1 LKSRRRVNFSDI
13 RHLMDNQPEHRGKM
27 KSIVLAISLALLS
40 SVTNSFVARAQ
51 VAADSITGRYEGV
64 AKSKLQGDIPVVLQ
78 IKSDGE
84 RLIGVVNTPFGD
96 FPIEGSYSKGQI
108 TIAFAAGDAKGTM
121 ALAVKTD
128 SLSGTWSLSDDGG
141 EINLKK
147 TSADVVLTDSSRIP
161 PAPTS
166 VPHLTSEQWR
176 EDLHYLATELPKRHK
191 NAFHQ
196 ITREEF
202 EKAVGELDRQIP
214 TLQDYEIEIGLVR
227 IGSLIGDGHTYVD
240 AWRTYHFFPLDVN
253 WFGDQLRVTRAA
265 PQYSRALG
273 TRVIGVEGKPLTQV
287 KAMLNQLIPQGE
299 TEGYALNASAFF
311 ILSAEAL
318 SALRITNSLA
328 AARWTFADDKGKRF
342 TLDIKPVGQRYRDIK
357 MLSVVTNLPLYLQRP
372 DEEFWYTYLA
382 DSQTVFLN
390 FKAYPESFK
399 AAVEELMHFIDQH
412 PTKRLVI
419 DMRQNGG
426 GDFTKVRAFL
436 IPALKQR
443 PTLNQRGHLFVVTGR
458 DTFSAAMTNVVDLRK
473 ETKAIVVGEATG
485 GRPNGYQEKRE
496 LILPNSG
503 LRVSYSAEY
512 YKFQEK
518 DTPGVMPDK
527 RIDPNWAAY
536 KAGRDP
542 VMEWILSYRAH
553 R

>member
-1 LKSRRRVNFSDI
+1 
-13 RHLMDNQPEHRGKM
+13 M
-27 KSIVLAISLALLS
+27 KSLLVVISLVLS
-40 SVTNSFVARAQ
+40 FSAFNSFDARAQ
-51 VAADSITGRYEGV
+51 VTSNSITGPYEGI
-64 AKSKLQGDIPVVLQ
+64 AKSKLQGDVPVVLQ
-78 IKSDGE
+78 IKLDAE
-84 RLIGVVNTPFGD
+84 KLVGVVNTPFGD
-96 FPIEGSYSKGQI
+96 FPIEGSYSAGQI
-108 TIAFAAGDAKGTM
+108 NIKFAAGDANGTM

-141 EINLKK
+141 DINLKK
-147 TSADVVLTDSSRIP
+147 TSAEVVLTDSSRTP
-161 PAPTS
+161 EAPTS

-176 EDLHYLATELPKRHK
+176 QDLHYMATELAKRHK

-196 ITREEF
+196 VSREQF
-202 EKAVGELDRQIP
+202 EKAVSELDAQIP
-214 TLQDYEIEIGLVR
+214 TLKDYEIEIGLVR
-227 IGSLIGDGHTYVD
+227 IGALIGDGHTYVN

-253 WFGDQLRVTRAA
+253 WFGKDLRVTRAA
-265 PQYSRALG
+265 PEYSRALG
-273 TRVIGVEGKPLTQV
+273 TRVIGVEGKPLAQV
-287 KAMLNQLIPQGE
+287 KTTLNQLIPQGE

-328 AARWTFADDKGKRF
+328 DALWTFADDKGKRF
-342 TLDIKPVGQRYRDIK
+342 TLDITPVAQRYRDIK
-357 MLSVVTNLPLYLQRP
+357 MLSVVTNPPLYLQRP
-372 DEEFWYTYLA
+372 EEEFWYTYLA

-399 AAVEELMHFIDQH
+399 AAAQGLMHFIDQH

-443 PTLNQRGHLFVVTGR
+443 HTLNQRGHLFVVTGR

-473 ETKAIVVGEATG
+473 ETEAILVGEPTG
-485 GRPNGYQEKRE
+485 ARPNGYQEKRE
-496 LILPNSG
+496 LILPNSS

-518 DTPGVMPDK
+518 DTPAVMPDK
-527 RIDPNWAAY
+527 RIDLNWLAY

-542 VMEWILSYRAH
+542 IMEWIRSYRL
-553 R
+553 RR

>member
-1 LKSRRRVNFSDI
+1 VKRIF
-13 RHLMDNQPEHRGKM
+13 P
-27 KSIVLAISLALLS
+27 LLS
-40 SVTNSFVARAQ
+40 LVLFFNGINSFDARAQ
-51 VAADSITGRYEGV
+51 VTSNSLTGRYEGI
-64 AKSKLQGDIPVVLQ
+64 AKSKLQGDVPVVLQ
-78 IKSDGE
+78 MKADGE
-84 RLIGVVNTPFGD
+84 KLIGVVNTPFGD

-121 ALAVKTD
+121 GLAVKTD

-147 TSADVVLTDSSRIP
+147 ISAEVVLTNSSRIP
-161 PAPTS
+161 AAPTS
-166 VPHLTSEQWR
+166 VPYLTSEQWR
-176 EDLHYLATELPKRHK
+176 EDLHYLATELTKRHK

-196 ITREEF
+196 ITSEEF
-202 EKAVGELDRQIP
+202 EKAVSELDRQIP
-214 TLQDYEIEIGLVR
+214 TLKDYEIEIGLVR
-227 IGSLIGDGHTYVD
+227 IGSLIGDGHTYVN
-240 AWRTYHFFPLDVN
+240 AWRTYHFFPLEVN

-273 TRVIGVEGKPLTQV
+273 TRVIGIDGKPLAQV

-299 TEGYALNASAFF
+299 TRGYALNASAFF

-328 AARWTFADDKGKRF
+328 DSRWTFADDKGKQF
-342 TLDIKPVGQRYRDIK
+342 TLEITPVAQRYRDIK
-357 MLSVVTNLPLYLQRP
+357 MLSVVTNPPLYLQRP

-390 FKAYPESFK
+390 FKAYPENFK
-399 AAVEELMHFIDQH
+399 AAAEGLMNFIDQH

-443 PTLNQRGHLFVVTGR
+443 PALNQRGHLFVVTGR
-458 DTFSAAMTNVVDLRK
+458 DTFSAAMTNVIDLRK
-473 ETKAIVVGEATG
+473 ETKAIVVGEITG

-512 YKFQEK
+512 YKFQEQ

-542 VMEWILSYRAH
+542 VMEWIRSYRAY
-553 R
+553 

>member
-1 LKSRRRVNFSDI
+1 
-13 RHLMDNQPEHRGKM
+13 M
-27 KSIVLAISLALLS
+27 KSIVVVISLLLLFSALD
-40 SVTNSFVARAQ
+40 SFDARAQ
-51 VAADSITGRYEGV
+51 VAANSITGRYEGI
-64 AKSKLQGDIPVVLQ
+64 AKSKLQGDVPVVLQ
-78 IKSDGE
+78 MKSDGE
-84 RLIGVVNTPFGD
+84 KVIGVVNTPFGD
-96 FPIEGSYSKGQI
+96 FPIEGSYSSGQI
-108 TIAFAAGDAKGTM
+108 NIKFAAGDAKGIM

-141 EINLKK
+141 DINLKK
-147 TSADVVLTDSSRIP
+147 TSAEVVVSESTP
-161 PAPTS
+161 TPEAPTS

-176 EDLHYLATELPKRHK
+176 QDLRYLATELAKRHK

-196 ITREEF
+196 VSREQF
-202 EKAVGELDRQIP
+202 EKAVNELDARIP
-214 TLQDYEIEIGLVR
+214 TLKDYEIEIGLVR
-227 IGSLIGDGHTYVD
+227 IGSMIGDGHTYVN

-253 WFGDQLRVTRAA
+253 WFGKDLRVTRAA
-265 PQYSRALG
+265 SEYSRALG
-273 TRVIGVEGKPLTQV
+273 ARIVRIEDKPLAEV
-287 KAMLNQLIPQGE
+287 KATLNQLIPQGE

-318 SALRITNSLA
+318 TTCGITKSLA
-328 AARWTFADDKGKRF
+328 TARWTFADDKGRHF
-342 TLDIKPVGQRYRDIK
+342 TLDITPVAQRFRDIK
-357 MLSVVTNLPLYLQRP
+357 MLPVVTNQPLYLQRP
-372 DEEFWYTYLA
+372 EEEFWYTYIA

-390 FKAYPESFK
+390 FKAYPENFK
-399 AAVEELMHFIDQH
+399 EAVQGLLDFVDRH

-443 PTLNQRGHLFVVTGR
+443 PTLNKRGHLFVVTGR

-473 ETKAIVVGEATG
+473 ETEAILVGEPTG
-485 GRPNGYQEKRE
+485 ARPNGYQEKRE

-518 DTPGVMPDK
+518 DTPAVMPDK
-527 RIDPNWAAY
+527 RIDLNWVAY
-536 KAGRDP
+536 RAGRDP
-542 VMEWILSYRAH
+542 IMEWIRSYRAK
-553 R
+553 

>member
-1 LKSRRRVNFSDI
+1 MLNRSIEV
-13 RHLMDNQPEHRGKM
+13 KM
-27 KSIVLAISLALLS
+27 KSILIAISLALS

-51 VAADSITGRYEGV
+51 VDTNSITGRYEGI
-64 AKSKLQGDIPVVLQ
+64 AKSKLQGDVPVVLQ
-78 IKSDGE
+78 IKFDGE
-84 RLIGVVNTPFGD
+84 KLIGVVNTPFGD
-96 FPIEGSYSKGQI
+96 FPIEGSYSAGQI

-121 ALAVKTD
+121 ALVVKAG
-128 SLSGTWSLSDDGG
+128 SLSGNWSLSDDGG
-141 EINLKK
+141 DIRLKK
-147 TSADVVLTDSSRIP
+147 TSAEVVLPNPTP
-161 PAPTS
+161 TPAVPNS

-176 EDLHYLATELPKRHK
+176 EDLHYLATELAKRHK

-202 EKAVGELDRQIP
+202 EKAVSELDRQIP
-214 TLQDYEIEIGLVR
+214 TLKDYEIEIGLVR

-253 WFGDQLRVTRAA
+253 WFGKDLRVTRAA
-265 PQYSRALG
+265 SEYSRALG
-273 TRVIGVEGKPLTQV
+273 ARIVRIEDKPLAQV
-287 KAMLNQLIPQGE
+287 KATLNQLIPQGE

-318 SALRITNSLA
+318 NALGITKSLA
-328 AARWTFADDKGKRF
+328 TARWTFADDKGKQF
-342 TLDIKPVGQRYRDIK
+342 TLDITSVAQRYRDIK
-357 MLSVVTNLPLYLQRP
+357 MLPAVTNQPLYLQRP
-372 DEEFWYTYLA
+372 KEEFWYTYLS

-390 FKAYPESFK
+390 FKAYPQNFK
-399 AAVEELMHFIDQH
+399 EAVQGVLDFIDQH

-426 GDFTKVRAFL
+426 GDFTKVRVFL

-443 PTLNQRGHLFVVTGR
+443 PTLNKRGHLFVVTGR

-473 ETKAIVVGEATG
+473 ETEAILVGEPTG
-485 GRPNGYQEKRE
+485 ARPNGYQEKRE

-518 DTPGVMPDK
+518 DTPAVMPDK
-527 RIDPNWAAY
+527 RIDLNWVAY
-536 KAGRDP
+536 RAGRDP
-542 VMEWILSYRAH
+542 IMEWIRSYRAK
-553 R
+553 